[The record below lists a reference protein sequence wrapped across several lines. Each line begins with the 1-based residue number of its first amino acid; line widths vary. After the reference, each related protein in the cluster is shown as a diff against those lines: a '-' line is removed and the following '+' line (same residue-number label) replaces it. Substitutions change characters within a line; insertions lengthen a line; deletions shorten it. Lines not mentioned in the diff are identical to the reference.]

1 MPRSVHVIGAG
12 LAGLSAAVELQRRGR
27 RIVLHD
33 AHAQAGG
40 RCRSWFDATL
50 NATLDTGLHL
60 VFAGQPATQRY
71 LRTIGA
77 SDQLDGPALP
87 EFPVVDVG
95 AQQRWTLRFGS
106 RRWPSW
112 LFDAASRA
120 PGTTPLDYLSL
131 VPLAFARTGRSLA
144 QTMRCDGVLWDRW
157 LRPYFLGALNV
168 EPRHATAE
176 LARAVVFGTLAAG
189 GPACRPLVA
198 RHGLGSAFVD
208 PALRMLQHGGA
219 SIRLRSRLD
228 ALEFGANG
236 HAVDALMIDGA
247 RVDLAPGDAV
257 VLAVPPD
264 VAQPLVPD
272 LTAPD
277 TYSAVVTAYFAAEPP
292 PGCAVYTTVV
302 NGVAV
307 DAVRAAEGQL
317 AATIRDAGRWLD
329 TPRDTLARAIWQDVA
344 RVTGASVDAMPAWQL
359 VIEPR
364 AGFAAVPSQEM
375 KRPAARTRWTNLAL
389 AGDWIATGLP
399 ATIEGAIR
407 SGQKA
412 ADVLQ
417 QQ

>member
-1 MPRSVHVIGAG
+1 MPRTVHVIGAG

-40 RCRSWFDATL
+40 RCRSWFDGTL
-50 NATLDTGLHL
+50 NATVDSGLHR
-60 VFAGQPATQRY
+60 VFAGQAATQRY
-71 LRTIGA
+71 LRAIGA
-77 SDQLDGPALP
+77 TDQLAGPALP
-87 EFPVVDVG
+87 EFPVVDL
-95 AQQRWTLRFGS
+95 ASQQRWTLRFGS
-106 RRWPSW
+106 GRWPSW

-131 VPLAFARTGRSLA
+131 APLMGARTGRSLA

-157 LRPYFLGALNV
+157 LRPYLLGALNV

-176 LARAVVFGTLAAG
+176 LARALMCDTFAAG
-189 GPACRPLVA
+189 GPACRPLGA
-198 RHGLGSAFVD
+198 RHGLGSAFVE

-219 SIRLRSRLD
+219 TIRLRSRLD

-236 HAVDALMIDGA
+236 HAVDALVIDGD
-247 RVDLAPGDAV
+247 RVDLAPGDAL

-272 LTAPD
+272 LSAPD
-277 TYSAVVTAYFAAEPP
+277 AYSATVTAYFAADAPAGGP
-292 PGCAVYTTVV
+292 AYTTVV
-302 NGVAV
+302 NGAV

-317 AATIRDAGRWLD
+317 AATIHDAHRWLD
-329 TPRDTLARAIWQDVA
+329 MPRETLARTIWQDVA
-344 RVTGASVDAMPAWQL
+344 RVTGAHAEAMPAWQL
-359 VIEPR
+359 VVEPR

-375 KRPAARTRWTNLAL
+375 KRPAARTRWTNLVL

-417 QQ
+417 TQ